1 MREIRFGR
9 TDIRVPAISVGTWA
23 YGGSKG
29 VGKRSDGWSGHNDT
43 EALAALQEAFDSGL
57 RHWDTADVYGDGNSE
72 TLIGSL
78 WDKIPREQVFL
89 ASKVGWDAG
98 NFEHFYHPK
107 QMQQQLERSLGNLKT
122 DCLDLYYFHHCNF
135 GSSDRYLDDAV
146 AQMQRFFEE
155 GKARFLGL
163 SDWDASRILNVAN
176 YIKPDVIQA
185 CRNIIDDDYASSGLK
200 DWVEEHDVGVAFFSP
215 LRHGLLL
222 GKHSKPPRFGEGDHR
237 QRVAAF
243 QDQDFLNHLV
253 SCRKQV
259 EAKFSHLAQPVL
271 SALLGTLLS
280 DTPTGCVLLGM
291 RSPAHVQAA
300 LAAGKELSQED
311 AAWVRALYNEGGR
324 KTIQN

>member
-1 MREIRFGR
+1 MRKIRFGR
-9 TDIRVPAISVGTWA
+9 TGTQVPAISVGTWA

-29 VGKRSDGWSGHNDT
+29 LGKRSDGWSGHDDKD
-43 EALAALQEAFDSGL
+43 AIAALHETFELGL
-57 RHWDTADVYGDGNSE
+57 RHWDTADVYGDGKSE
-72 TLIGSL
+72 KLIGTL
-78 WDKIPREQVFL
+78 WDSIPREQVFL

-98 NFEHFYHPK
+98 DFKHSYHPQ
-107 QMQQQLERSLGNLKT
+107 QMRQQLENSLRNLRT

-135 GSSDRYLDDAV
+135 GAEGQYLDDAV
-146 AQMQRFFEE
+146 DQMRRFFEE

-163 SDWDASRILNVAN
+163 SDWDAKRILKVAE

-200 DWVEEHDVGVAFFSP
+200 TWVESHDVGVAFFSP

-222 GKHSKPPRFGEGDHR
+222 GKHSQPPRFGEGDHR
-237 QRVAAF
+237 QRIKAF
-243 QDQDFLNHLV
+243 QDQNFLDHLV

-271 SALLGTLLS
+271 SALLGSLLS

-291 RSPAHVQAA
+291 RSPTHVQAA
-300 LAAGKELSQED
+300 VAAGVELSQQE
-311 AAWVRALYNEGGR
+311 ASWVRAIYNEGGR
-324 KTIQN
+324 KTILA